1 MVYFGALCTTE
12 ISVVLT
18 EVRWPQEA
26 PITAHPLRGQG
37 NLKRKVNKNNL
48 MEEGF
53 CDLVSLTGAWP
64 QKPCWEG
71 TSVVLIY
78 EHFFLAYDSELRC
91 SQENRKEKE
100 NGLSCFIMFCKGW
113 WFLMMRLGCVDSGQS
128 KGQGWA
134 AIPSLNLDRNIP

>member
-1 MVYFGALCTTE
+1 
-12 ISVVLT
+12 
-18 EVRWPQEA
+18 
-26 PITAHPLRGQG
+26 
-37 NLKRKVNKNNL
+37 

-53 CDLVSLTGAWP
+53 CDLVSLTDAWP

-91 SQENRKEKE
+91 SQENRIEKE

-113 WFLMMRLGCVDSGQS
+113 WFLMMRLGCVDSGHS
-128 KGQGWA
+128 EGQGWA
-134 AIPSLNLDRNIP
+134 AIPSLNLGRNTPKLFPLWYAQDFELLLLTPCVTV